1 MHTSLSPSPSQA
13 TRQTPFSMLSM
24 LPLDPPLARHPRSG
38 TGRAIHSK
46 YFNQYVS
53 TVVMGVMSLG
63 VLVAGQTAALAK
75 SDFSQ
80 MEAES
85 ALHLVCVKE
94 AQHFICQPDASSQP
108 VQGSTP
114 TNTNQITATM
124 QPQVLTSTQQE
135 WISNLLIGMAYLLPV
150 GLGLGIFMYDRY
162 MRYRATLLQH
172 HIETLERIWQQNQN
186 LQR

>member
-1 MHTSLSPSPSQA
+1 
-13 TRQTPFSMLSM
+13 
-24 LPLDPPLARHPRSG
+24 
-38 TGRAIHSK
+38 
-46 YFNQYVS
+46 V
-53 TVVMGVMSLG
+53 
-63 VLVAGQTAALAK
+63 
-75 SDFSQ
+75 
-80 MEAES
+80 
-85 ALHLVCVKE
+85 
-94 AQHFICQPDASSQP
+94 
-108 VQGSTP
+108 
-114 TNTNQITATM
+114 